1 MRKKNIPLAK
11 VTRPKVTGVFPRE
24 RLFRLMDTGRNCPV
38 LWITSPP
45 GAGKTTLV
53 SSYIDARKL
62 PCLWYQVDEG
72 DTDVATFFYY
82 MGMAAEKAIPNK
94 RKPSLPL
101 LTPEYC
107 HTISAFTRKYFELL
121 YSGLKPPFAIVFDN
135 YQDVPVNSAFHEMFV
150 QCLDIIPEG
159 INIVVISR
167 TEPPFPL
174 ARLCANNKCYHI
186 RWDEIKFNPDEF
198 RHIIRIKIP
207 EGLSDEAIAR
217 LYEKTEGWAAGLV
230 LIMEGL
236 KNRDVDYAP
245 LRTVTPGMVFDYFA
259 NEVFMKT
266 DKETQ
271 RFLLKTSVLPAM
283 TVPMAEAL
291 TGMGASGRI

>member
-1 MRKKNIPLAK
+1 
-11 VTRPKVTGVFPRE
+11 
-24 RLFRLMDTGRNCPV
+24 
-38 LWITSPP
+38 
-45 GAGKTTLV
+45 
-53 SSYIDARKL
+53 
-62 PCLWYQVDEG
+62 
-72 DTDVATFFYY
+72 
-82 MGMAAEKAIPNK
+82 
-94 RKPSLPL
+94 
-101 LTPEYC
+101 
-107 HTISAFTRKYFELL
+107 
-121 YSGLKPPFAIVFDN
+121 
-135 YQDVPVNSAFHEMFV
+135 MFV

-291 TGMGASGRI
+291 TGMGASGRIA